1 MFSRKER
8 KKKNL
13 KITEIQLKIEN
24 NLLFIEFLHN
34 PIRAKS
40 QQDF

>member
-24 NLLFIEFLHN
+24 NLLFIEFLQN